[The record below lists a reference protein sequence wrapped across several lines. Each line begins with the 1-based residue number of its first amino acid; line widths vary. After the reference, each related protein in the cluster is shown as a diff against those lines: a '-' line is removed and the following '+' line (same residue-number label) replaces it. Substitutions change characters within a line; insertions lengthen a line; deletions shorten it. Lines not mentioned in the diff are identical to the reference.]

1 MFAANIE
8 DVSEQQNNK
17 FKDVSVTYT
26 LIADDPNFKY
36 KIDRFGQFVDGQEN
50 YGPSLMVGE
59 TYRYGFV
66 YYTSDGQRS
75 SVLNITDVEVPEDI
89 KYINKIEKV
98 DEYYTEFNRIG
109 VKFTI
114 SNLPD
119 DCIGYEVVRCERTV
133 EDSNTIT
140 QGIIGC
146 TFGTEEFLTYSIL
159 KIRILLKFPMR
170 TSIDISTAFPELW
183 SSSSFEKVIFL
194 LNGDKSLLLEPSV
207 YK

>member
-1 MFAANIE
+1 MA
-8 DVSEQQNNK
+8 
-17 FKDVSVTYT
+17 
-26 LIADDPNFKY
+26 
-36 KIDRFGQFVDGQEN
+36 
-50 YGPSLMVGE
+50 GE

-114 SNLPD
+114 NNLPD

-133 EDSNTIT
+133 EDSNTVT

-146 TFGTEEFLTYSIL
+146 TFGRDAGNLRY
-159 KIRILLKFPMR
+159 
-170 TSIDISTAFPELW
+170 A
-183 SSSSFEKVIFL
+183 SSFMSMLDMKCRDSGKPYSEYYGEWLSDTASQSDLVMF
-194 LNGDKSLLLEPSV
+194 SSPESS
-207 YK
+207 Y